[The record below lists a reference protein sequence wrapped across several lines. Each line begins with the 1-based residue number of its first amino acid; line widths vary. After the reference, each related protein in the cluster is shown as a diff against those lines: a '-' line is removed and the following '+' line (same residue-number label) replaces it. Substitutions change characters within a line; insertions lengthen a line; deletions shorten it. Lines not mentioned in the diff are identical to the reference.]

1 MKANKDI
8 HSFDA
13 VLDAKYGA
21 PGTKTRA
28 AAEEA
33 AYAYYSGVLLKN
45 ARKSVRM
52 TQAELAAKLGTDAA
66 YISRI
71 ENDAITPSVGAFFR
85 IVDAL
90 GYAVELVKT
99 PV

>member
-1 MKANKDI
+1 MKTKSDI
-8 HSFDA
+8 KSFDA

-21 PGTKTRA
+21 PGTKKRM

-33 AYAYYSGVLLKN
+33 AFAYYSGILLRN
-45 ARKSVRM
+45 ARKKAKM

-71 ENDAITPSVGAFFR
+71 EHDSITPSVGAFFR
-85 IVDAL
+85 IVNAL
-90 GYAVELVKT
+90 GYSVELV
-99 PV
+99 PVFQ